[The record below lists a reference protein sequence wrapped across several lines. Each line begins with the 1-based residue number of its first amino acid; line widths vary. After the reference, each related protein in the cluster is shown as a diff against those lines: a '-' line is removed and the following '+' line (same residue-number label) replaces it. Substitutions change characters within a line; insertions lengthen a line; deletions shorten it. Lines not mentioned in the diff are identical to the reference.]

1 MTLTMER
8 QRLHDAAGN
17 RYMVEIIR
25 TRGRYEVRL
34 DGEFYATAESIA
46 DAENEIFDITKIYNL
61 M

>member
-17 RYMVEIIR
+17 RYTVEIIR
-25 TRGRYEVRL
+25 TRGHYEIRL

-46 DAENEIFDITKIYNL
+46 EAEEEIFDITKVYCL
-61 M
+61 A